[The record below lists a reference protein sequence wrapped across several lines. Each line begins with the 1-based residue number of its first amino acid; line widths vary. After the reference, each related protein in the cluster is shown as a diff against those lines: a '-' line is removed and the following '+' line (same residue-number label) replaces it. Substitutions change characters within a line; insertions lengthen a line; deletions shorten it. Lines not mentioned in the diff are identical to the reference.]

1 MLQPG
6 GEGEAILVYRNPQAD
21 FSRYRMIYVDPV
33 VVWDNSG
40 AKASNI
46 SKEDLVRLAD
56 ELRSK
61 VIWELNQVYIVVPK
75 LVPGGLRLEMALT
88 EAVPSNV
95 GMDVVSTLV
104 PPARMLSGAMGLATG
119 TQAFV
124 GRAGVEGRITDTD
137 TGELL
142 FAAVDR
148 RVGQNTLDGSMNS
161 WNDVQ
166 QAFQYW
172 STRLSERLRELKK
185 TPSESLE
192 RF

>member
-6 GEGEAILVYRNPQAD
+6 REGEALLVYRNPQAD
-21 FSRYRMIYVDPV
+21 FSRYQMIYVGPV
-33 VVWDNSG
+33 VVWDKDSVKESG
-40 AKASNI
+40 I
-46 SKEDLVRLAD
+46 PQEDLDRLAD

-61 VIWELNQVYIVVPK
+61 VIWELNQVYVVVPK
-75 LVPGGLRLEMALT
+75 LVPGALHLEMALT
-88 EAVPSNV
+88 EVVPSNV
-95 GMDVVSTLV
+95 GMDVVTTLL
-104 PPARMLSGAMGLATG
+104 PPARLFSGAKGLATG

-148 RVGQNTLDGSMNS
+148 RVGKNTLDGSMNS

-166 QAFQYW
+166 QAFRYW
-172 STRLSERLRELKK
+172 ATRLSERLRTLKK
-185 TPSESLE
+185 WPGGP
-192 RF
+192 

>member
-6 GEGEAILVYRNPQAD
+6 RKGEALLVYRNPKAD

-33 VVWDNSG
+33 VVWDKG
-40 AKASNI
+40 AAKASKV
-46 SKEDLVRLAD
+46 SKEDLDRLAD

-61 VIWELNQVYIVVPK
+61 VVWELNQVYVVVPK

-95 GMDVVSTLV
+95 GMDVVTTII
-104 PPARMLSGAMGLATG
+104 PPARLLSGAKGLATG

-124 GRAGVEGRITDTD
+124 GRAGVEGRITDSD

-148 RVGQNTLDGSMNS
+148 RAGKNTLDGSMNS
-161 WNDVQ
+161 WNDVK

-172 STRLSERLRELKK
+172 ATRLSERLRELKK
-185 TPSESLE
+185 EPN
-192 RF
+192 